1 MSWNGTL
8 TCSYC
13 YERGHSKRK
22 CPEMKKQHDEYVA
35 LTEAGETPSWRQ
47 RSARREYKAQRETL
61 KESNKVC
68 SYCNEHGHRVLTCP
82 MRLGDV
88 KKLQKINKWWKPL
101 ALKTL
106 RGIGLGKGALITR
119 NKWIMVDGN
128 HEKRDVPH
136 LVLGFDT
143 QNHRGALDFTGFAE
157 GFGNLLVMDTTDM
170 RQENV
175 YLPAVAHNALFH
187 AAFEIE
193 GYSFGENR
201 WHEETKAHPLQSK
214 VPRGLG
220 RGTIDPVLAPSDS
233 PLGDQDALFFPLKA
247 KREINKM
254 FRASKRGSEYFTGE
268 SSGCFIRHIYP
279 LLKEHKGVK

>member
-8 TCSYC
+8 RCSYC
-13 YERGHSKRK
+13 YESGHSKRK
-22 CPEMKKQHDEYVA
+22 CPTMKQRHDQYVA
-35 LTEAGETPSWRQ
+35 LTEAGEDVTWRQ
-47 RSARREYKAQRETL
+47 RSAHREYKEMQETL
-61 KESNKVC
+61 KESNKTC
-68 SYCNEHGHRVLTCP
+68 TYCREGGHRVLTCP

-88 KKLQKINKWWKPL
+88 DKLKKINRWWKPL
-101 ALKTL
+101 ATKTL
-106 RGIGLGKGALITR
+106 REIGLGKGALISR
-119 NKWIMVDGN
+119 SKWVVIDGN

-136 LVLGFDT
+136 LILGFDT
-143 QNHRGALDFTGFAE
+143 GSRGPLDFTGFAE

-193 GYSFGENR
+193 GHTFGENR
-201 WHEETKAHPLQSK
+201 WSEEAKAHPLQSI

-220 RGTIDPVLAPSDS
+220 RGDAAPVLAPSDS
-233 PLGDQDALFFPLKA
+233 PLGDQDTLFFPLKA

-254 FRASKRGSEYFTGE
+254 FRASKRGSEYFTDE
-268 SSGCFIRHIYP
+268 NSGCFIRQIYP